1 MILITRPMP
10 EAQETADLLKGR
22 QTLCAPML
30 MIEPVLTQQVDDF
43 HVALFTSGNGVRHVD
58 DFIVKRQPQVLTVGD
73 ATAELARQ
81 RGFEKVRSAQGNVDD
96 LFSLAKE
103 ILDPNDKAIHFCGAT
118 HRGNLVGRLNNA
130 GFNAS
135 QIHAYKA
142 LEMNTLPEETIS
154 ALMAKRV
161 RSALFFSPRTAT
173 VFMKNLNNHGL
184 IDCLSEMTAFC
195 ISPAVANQLPVGQWN
210 AVKIA
215 KRPTQS
221 ALFELIYDQDR

>member
-10 EAQETADLLKGR
+10 EAQETADLLKGM

-30 MIEPVLTQQVDDF
+30 MIEPVSLKPVGDF
-43 HVALFTSGNGVRHVD
+43 QIALFTSGNGVRHVD
-58 DFIVKRQPQVLTVGD
+58 EAIIQRQPQVLTVGD
-73 ATAELARQ
+73 ATAELARL
-81 RGFEKVRSAQGNVDD
+81 RGFEKVCSAQGNVDD
-96 LFSLAKE
+96 LFTLAKK
-103 ILDPNDKAIHFCGAT
+103 ILDPNDKIIHFCGAMHT
-118 HRGNLVGRLNNA
+118 GDLVGRLNNA

-135 QIHAYKA
+135 QIHVYNA
-142 LEMNTLPEETIS
+142 LEVYTLTKEAIS

-173 VFMKNLNNHGL
+173 VFMKNLINHGL
-184 IDCLSEMTAFC
+184 IDCLSEMTAYC
-195 ISPAVANQLPVGQWN
+195 ISPVVANQLPAGQWN